1 MQKEANQDSANEGAR
16 LVEFLSNVPLFA
28 TLERHELQDLALDLR
43 RRSYRAREVIFH
55 KDDPGFALYIIATGS
70 VKVYLP
76 SPEGQEALLAV
87 LLSGDYFGE
96 LALLDGGPRTA
107 TVATMEASEVLLLE
121 RDDFLKFVR
130 EHPRAVAGTLQSLG
144 ALVRRS
150 TNQLEDALFLDLRAR
165 LAKRLLELADRHGN
179 HTGKGIEIQITVT
192 QGDLAAMVG
201 ATRVSVNRQLNQL
214 RDAGV
219 VDWAGRRLVICNVQ
233 ELRRQTGI

>member
-1 MQKEANQDSANEGAR
+1 M
-16 LVEFLSNVPLFA
+16 
-28 TLERHELQDLALDLR
+28 
-43 RRSYRAREVIFH
+43 
-55 KDDPGFALYIIATGS
+55 
-70 VKVYLP
+70 
-76 SPEGQEALLAV
+76 AV

-107 TVATMEASEVLLLE
+107 TVATMEASEVLVLQ

-130 EHPRAVAGTLQSLG
+130 EHPRAVEGTLQSLG

-165 LAKRLLELADRHGN
+165 LAKRLLELADRHGHN
-179 HTGKGIEIQITVT
+179 TEKGIEIQITVT

-201 ATRVSVNRQLNQL
+201 ATRVSVNRLLNQL

-233 ELRRQTGI
+233 ALRRQTGI